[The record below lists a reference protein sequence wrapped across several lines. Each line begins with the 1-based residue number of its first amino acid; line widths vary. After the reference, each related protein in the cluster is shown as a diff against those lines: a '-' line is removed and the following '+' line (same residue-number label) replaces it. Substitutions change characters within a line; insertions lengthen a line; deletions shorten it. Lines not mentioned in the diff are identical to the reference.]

1 MRPIALAVA
10 VWLIATPA
18 LAQDAPSEPPAGTI
32 QVLDHDAAG
41 APLLARVALTHE
53 LPEFAENAMRLGGTW
68 SYLIRDGDGV
78 MVFDVGPRYPLAW
91 WLIPWPSWKVLTPK
105 LGGNAHILKA
115 IEAVY
120 PGRPITAIV
129 LSHWHAD
136 HTEDAPDLQ
145 RLAFERWGT
154 RPPLRITAA
163 DRAVRWRGMMPIGA
177 DAVFLGAGFHRA
189 DWQWGLDL
197 REGERLG
204 RTGYRVLGMPGHTR
218 GNIALVNADR
228 RIALGPTR
236 WAEPPRETWWAE
248 DYASFRAATV
258 KFYAAT
264 EGFRTY
270 PTHPGRDG
278 VERWPGTSPEKP
290 QSLR

>member
-1 MRPIALAVA
+1 MTVARMALLALVAAVPSMPQP
-10 VWLIATPA
+10 LP
-18 LAQDAPSEPPAGTI
+18 LPLSEPPAGTV

-41 APLLARVALTHE
+41 APLLARVALRHE

-105 LGGNAHILKA
+105 LGGNAHILDA

-120 PGRPITAIV
+120 PGRRITAIV

-145 RLAFERWGT
+145 RLAFARWGS
-154 RPPLRITAA
+154 RPPLRIGAA
-163 DRAVRWRGMMPIGA
+163 DRAVRWRGVMPVGA
-177 DAVFLGAGFHRA
+177 DAVFGGAGFHRSE
-189 DWQWGLDL
+189 WQWGLDL

-204 RTGYRVLGMPGHTR
+204 RTGYRVRGMPGHTR
-218 GNIALVNADR
+218 GNVALFNAER

-236 WAEPPRETWWAE
+236 WAEPPRESWWAE
-248 DYASFRAATV
+248 DLADLRESTL
-258 KFYAAT
+258 KFYEAT

-278 VERWPGTSPEKP
+278 LERWPGTAP
-290 QSLR
+290 QSPR

>member
-1 MRPIALAVA
+1 MRPAALAVA
-10 VWLIATPA
+10 VWLTAAPA
-18 LAQDAPSEPPAGTI
+18 LAHDAPSEPPAGTV
-32 QVLDHDAAG
+32 QVLDQDAAG
-41 APLLARVALTHE
+41 QPLLARVALTHD

-91 WLIPWPSWKVLTPK
+91 WLVPWPSWKVLTPK
-105 LGGNAHILKA
+105 LGGNAHIINA

-120 PGRPITAIV
+120 PGRRITAIV

-145 RLAFERWGT
+145 RLAFDRWGT
-154 RPPLRITAA
+154 RPPLRINVA
-163 DRAVRWRGMMPIGA
+163 DRAVRWRGPMPVGA
-177 DAVFLGAGFHRA
+177 DAVFLGAGFHRSE
-189 DWQWGLDL
+189 WQWGLDL

-204 RTGYRVLGMPGHTR
+204 RTGYRVRGMPGHTR
-218 GNIALVNADR
+218 GNVALINAER

-236 WAEPPRETWWAE
+236 WAEPPRENWWAE
-248 DYASFRAATV
+248 DLARYRETTV
-258 KFYAAT
+258 KFYEVT

-278 VERWPGTSPEKP
+278 LERWPGTAPQP
-290 QSLR
+290 QSPR

>member
-1 MRPIALAVA
+1 MRAVALAVVLVLTA
-10 VWLIATPA
+10 APAIAHEPPS
-18 LAQDAPSEPPAGTI
+18 APSAGTI

-41 APLLARVALTHE
+41 APLLARVALSHD

-91 WLIPWPSWKVLTPK
+91 WLIPWPSWKVLTPR
-105 LGGNAHILKA
+105 LDGNAHIL
-115 IEAVY
+115 EALETVY
-120 PGRPITAIV
+120 PGRAITAIV

-136 HTEDAPDLQ
+136 HTEDAPELQ
-145 RLAFERWGT
+145 RLAFARWGT
-154 RPPLRITAA
+154 RPPLRISAG
-163 DRAVRWRGMMPIGA
+163 DRAVRWRGPMPVGA
-177 DAVFLGAGFHRA
+177 DAVFLGAGFRRA

-204 RTGYRVLGMPGHTR
+204 RTGYRVYGMPGHTR
-218 GNIALVNADR
+218 GNVALINAER

-248 DYASFRAATV
+248 DYPSFRAVTV
-258 KFYAAT
+258 KFYEAT

-278 VERWPGTSPEKP
+278 VERWSAPPAQSP
-290 QSLR
+290 R